1 MKTRNELHWIEFEGG
16 LWMMSDGKQLHC
28 PVRLMQEAA
37 IDPQSGRGRY
47 FECEHDKSR
56 WHFLSDAK
64 ANCETY
70 MVG

>member
-16 LWMMSDGKQLHC
+16 LWMLSDGKQLHC
-28 PVRLMQEAA
+28 PIHQETFEGEGEA
-37 IDPQSGRGRY
+37 REF

-56 WHFLSDAK
+56 WHKLADAK
-64 ANCETY
+64 LNCETY